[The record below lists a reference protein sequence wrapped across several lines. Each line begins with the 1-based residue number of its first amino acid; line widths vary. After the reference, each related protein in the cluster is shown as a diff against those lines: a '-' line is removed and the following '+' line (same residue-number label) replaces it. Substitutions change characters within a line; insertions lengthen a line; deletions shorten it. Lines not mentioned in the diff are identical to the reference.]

1 MALTK
6 VNSGGL
12 SSNLALTGT
21 ITTNAGTNWAGTVS
35 ESSTSA
41 VIERGSN
48 SNGEFIKFAD
58 GTLINLLDDTQ
69 SNPTTGVDIGA
80 GYFRGSNLTATLP
93 AAFTNTD
100 YQFVI
105 SSGRYHQGGPSS
117 NGEPSSASA
126 IGYNFRNVGSIN
138 APENVKIFCIAIGRW
153 Y

>member
-21 ITTNAGTNWAGTVS
+21 VTTNAGTNWAGTVS

-58 GTLINLLDDTQ
+58 GTLINLMDETA
-69 SNPTTGVDIGA
+69 SNPTTGIDIGA
-80 GYFRGSNLTATLP
+80 GYYRGSNLTKTLP

-105 SSGRYHQGGPSS
+105 SSGRFHQVG
-117 NGEPSSASA
+117 PSSASEPA
-126 IGYNFRNVGSIN
+126 SASQIGYNFRNNGSVN
-138 APENVKIFCIAIGRW
+138 APENVKIFVIAIGRW
-153 Y
+153 H

>member
-21 ITTNAGTNWAGTVS
+21 VTTNAGTNWAGTVS

-58 GTLINLLDDTQ
+58 GTLINLMDETA
-69 SNPTTGVDIGA
+69 SNPTTGIDIGA
-80 GYFRGSNLTATLP
+80 GYYRGSNLTKTLP

-105 SSGRYHQGGPSS
+105 SSGRFHQVG
-117 NGEPSSASA
+117 PSSASEPA
-126 IGYNFRNVGSIN
+126 SASQIGYNFRNNGSVN
-138 APENVKIFCIAIGRW
+138 APENVKIFVIAIGRW